1 MRNLIRAARRRAS
14 TLAGP
19 FRLLKLHREH
29 PPSLANLAL
38 RREQP
43 PRIALFTV
51 LILRE
56 NILFLEEWID
66 HHLRMGVQK
75 VFLYDN
81 SKVERNE
88 LDGAGGFH
96 DTTQP
101 GSTIAIEG
109 KSNRHGF
116 NFEQMVEDAEAERLL
131 GELRA
136 KFGPALE
143 LREWSP
149 RGPDGKICYGQ
160 VQAINQFVE
169 QYRYEFD
176 YTLHIDCDE
185 FLVSP
190 RNLTLPGI
198 VFRLESANRTCG
210 LLASRNFDSRV
221 TLLHDGRLRAPVRSI
236 EYGADALRLHE
247 PRGGTKA
254 IFRMNAVLPNGV
266 AVHGCE
272 TILGTLKIDP
282 EDMIFH
288 HYQGRDPLP
297 DKMPTPAFY
306 PGIKQPFI
314 HRVVNREAHKY
325 L

>member
-1 MRNLIRAARRRAS
+1 
-14 TLAGP
+14 
-19 FRLLKLHREH
+19 
-29 PPSLANLAL
+29 
-38 RREQP
+38 
-43 PRIALFTV
+43 V

-56 NILFLEEWID
+56 NILFLDEWIE
-66 HHLRMGVQK
+66 HHLQMGIQK

-88 LDGAGGFH
+88 LDGAGGSQV
-96 DTTQP
+96 TP
-101 GSTIAIEG
+101 GSTIAQEG
-109 KSNRHGF
+109 KTNKHGF
-116 NFEQMVEDAEAERLL
+116 NFERMIEDAEAERLL
-131 GELRA
+131 RELRA
-136 KFGPALE
+136 KFGSALE

-149 RGPDGKICYGQ
+149 RGPDGKIYYGQ

-169 QYRYEFD
+169 QHRYEFD

-190 RNLTLPGI
+190 RNLTLPWI

-210 LLASRNFDSRV
+210 LLASRNFDSRL
-221 TLLHDGRLRAPVRSI
+221 TLLHDGRLRGPVRSI

-254 IFRMNAVLPNGV
+254 LFRMNAVLPNGA

-272 TILGTLKIDP
+272 TILGALKINP

-288 HYQGRDPLP
+288 HYQGRHPLP
-297 DKMPTPAFY
+297 EKMPTPAYY

>member
-1 MRNLIRAARRRAS
+1 MHKLIQAVRRRIAA
-14 TLAGP
+14 LARP
-19 FRLLKLHREH
+19 LTLLKLYREH

-38 RREQP
+38 RREEP

-81 SKVERNE
+81 SKVQRNE
-88 LDGAGGFH
+88 LDGAGGS
-96 DTTQP
+96 QANKS
-101 GSTIAIEG
+101 GSIAVEG
-109 KSNRHGF
+109 KSNKYGF
-116 NFEQMVEDAEAERLL
+116 DFEQMIAEADVEQLL
-131 GELRA
+131 GNLRT

-149 RGPDGKICYGQ
+149 RGPDGKIFYGQ

-169 QYRYEFD
+169 QHRYEFD
-176 YTLHIDCDE
+176 YTLHLDCDE

-210 LLASRNFDSRV
+210 LLASRNFDSRL
-221 TLLHDGRLRAPVRSI
+221 TLLQDGRLRAPVRSI

-254 IFRMNAVLPNGV
+254 IFRMNAVLPNGA

-272 TILGTLKIDP
+272 TILGALKIDP

-288 HYQGRDPLP
+288 HYQGRHPLP
-297 DKMPTPAFY
+297 EKMPTPAYY

-314 HRVVNREAHKY
+314 HRVVNREAYKY